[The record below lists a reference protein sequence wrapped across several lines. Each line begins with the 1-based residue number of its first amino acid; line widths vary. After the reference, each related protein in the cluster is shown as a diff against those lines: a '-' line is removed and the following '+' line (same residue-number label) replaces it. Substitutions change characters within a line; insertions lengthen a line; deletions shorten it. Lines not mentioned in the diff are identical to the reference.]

1 MCTFFLSLHFNVKKK
16 LKIYTPFC
24 WWHKAV
30 FLSSCKAQKTKLVLE
45 ELSFDQK
52 TNTIPPFIY

>member
-1 MCTFFLSLHFNVKKK
+1 MCTFFLQTEKQQTNK
-16 LKIYTPFC
+16 TAFC

-30 FLSSCKAQKTKLVLE
+30 FLSPCKTQKTKLVVE
-45 ELSFDQK
+45 ELSFDQQ